1 MGVLHFAARAGN
13 LETST
18 LLLGRWLADD
28 NLVQQ
33 GMRAYGG
40 PLDWRDRWHRTPVH
54 WAVLNNHA
62 LVLKVLLE
70 AKAEAVPPRVPVSK
84 HSKNTTLR
92 HESPLEIARRLGND
106 EISSLLVRHS
116 AIDDGLKSLPL
127 PRACTFLLL
136 WFSWLFIS

>member
-84 HSKNTTLR
+84 FPKTQRSGMSPRLR
-92 HESPLEIARRLGND
+92 SHGVSGTMRYR
-106 EISSLLVRHS
+106 VCWS
-116 AIDDGLKSLPL
+116 AIAPS
-127 PRACTFLLL
+127 TT
-136 WFSWLFIS
+136 